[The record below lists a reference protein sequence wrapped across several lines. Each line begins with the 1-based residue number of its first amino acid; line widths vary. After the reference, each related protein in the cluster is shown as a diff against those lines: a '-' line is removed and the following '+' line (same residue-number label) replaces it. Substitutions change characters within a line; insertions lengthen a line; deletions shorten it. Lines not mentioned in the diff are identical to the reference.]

1 MSKQNALFSLLN
13 WSNCQF
19 KFSHKYTKL
28 AMLSLVARLES
39 GYSLIWGA
47 HRTLGIPQEMAWKM
61 AEEKA

>member
-28 AMLSLVARLES
+28 AMLSFLVHLES

-47 HRTLGIPQEMAWKM
+47 HRIWEQGGGFGYLYLYIL
-61 AEEKA
+61 